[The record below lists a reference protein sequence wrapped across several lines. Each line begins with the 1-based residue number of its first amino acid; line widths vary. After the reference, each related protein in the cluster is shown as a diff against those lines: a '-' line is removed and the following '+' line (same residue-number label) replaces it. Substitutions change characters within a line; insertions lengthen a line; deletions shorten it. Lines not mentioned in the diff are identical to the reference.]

1 MKNIVMVLT
10 AYKKLFGIGPLG
22 ALITLALFS
31 LVWLVEWKIGRFII
45 MIRPFPLRCAG
56 IFLIV
61 FGLFLHMWTF
71 FTLKNWWRN
80 DQLCTRG
87 PFRYFRH
94 PMYAAWVTFISM
106 GVALMFNSWMYVLWA
121 LLLHPIWH
129 VLARR
134 EEKIVMNV
142 FGDEYRRYAARTGR
156 FVPRFRAYSVTP

>member
-1 MKNIVMVLT
+1 MTSLT
-10 AYKKLFGIGPLG
+10 AYKKLFGVGPLG
-22 ALITLALFS
+22 VLITLSLF
-31 LVWLVEWKIGRFII
+31 LLAWLLDRKMGHVII
-45 MIRPFPLRCAG
+45 LMRPCPLRCTG
-56 IFLIV
+56 IFLIS
-61 FGLFLHMWTF
+61 FGLVLHMWTF

-80 DQLCTRG
+80 DQLCTTG

-106 GVALMFNSWMYVLWA
+106 GVALMFNSWMYVLWS

-134 EEKIVMNV
+134 EEKIVEDA

-156 FVPRFRAYSVTP
+156 FVPKFRGRSITP